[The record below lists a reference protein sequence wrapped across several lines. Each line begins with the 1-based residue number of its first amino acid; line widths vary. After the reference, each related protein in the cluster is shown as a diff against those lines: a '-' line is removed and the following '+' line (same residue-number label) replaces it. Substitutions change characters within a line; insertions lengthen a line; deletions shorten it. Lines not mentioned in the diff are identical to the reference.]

1 MRSTPDPDRHFLLR
15 VMLPMF
21 GLIAILLAGA
31 IAGLVLLAGKQNHM
45 AIELQEQMAENALQ
59 HFSERVA
66 GMVADYGGRDET
78 AEHVILD
85 FDPVWLDEHLRARR
99 GEAFLFIL
107 DPGDRTLFSRIGGR
121 LAEIDAQGAMPP
133 TFRQMIARWRAGG
146 VSAAITQMFAID
158 GQPHIVALS
167 GIHSVEARNLPADDG
182 YLIAVAY
189 RFDPE
194 SMRELGETFVLPNLR
209 YEPGFSDVSV
219 GPGRIRLVAQDGTMG
234 DSLAWDPIEPGDDI
248 MRTVA
253 PGLALA
259 LAVYLV
265 LAVVILRFVSRA
277 ARMISVSEKRAQ
289 HDALTGLP
297 NRLLLSERMRTLLA
311 PKPDGEPEASVF
323 YLDLDGF
330 KAVNDIE
337 GHAAGDA
344 VLMGVARRLREL
356 CRAEDTVARLG
367 GDEFVMVLA
376 TADRRVVEMRAETI
390 LSVLSSPY
398 PYNGRMLTVGVSVGV
413 AMAPLNGLDVN
424 GLLHKADEALYV
436 AKACGKGTVRFYGE
450 DTRDR
455 RRRDPAADR
464 SLLSTQAPAL

>member
-1 MRSTPDPDRHFLLR
+1 MRLTPDHDRHFLLR

-31 IAGLVLLAGKQNHM
+31 MLGLVFLAGKQNRM
-45 AIELQEQMAENALQ
+45 AIDLQEQMAENALR

-78 AEHVILD
+78 AEHAILD
-85 FDPVWLDEHLRARR
+85 FDAVWLDEHLRARR
-99 GEAFLFIL
+99 GEAFFFVI
-107 DPGDRTLFSRIGGR
+107 DPDDRTLFSRIGGR
-121 LAEIDAQGAMPP
+121 PADVDALTAMTP
-133 TFRQMIARWRAGG
+133 TFRQMIARWRAGL

-158 GQPHIVALS
+158 GEPHIVAMS
-167 GIHSVEARNLPADDG
+167 GIHAVATRNLPADNG

-209 YEPGFSDVSV
+209 YELGFSDDAA
-219 GPGRIRLVAQDGTMG
+219 GTGRIRLVAQDGTMG
-234 DSLAWDPIEPGDDI
+234 DSLAWDPIKPGDDL

-259 LAVYLV
+259 FAVYV
-265 LAVVILRFVSRA
+265 IFAVVILRFVSRA

-311 PKPDGEPEASVF
+311 PKPDGEPQASVF

-330 KAVNDIE
+330 KAVNDTE

-344 VLMGVARRLREL
+344 VLMGVARRLKEL

-376 TADRRVVEMRAETI
+376 TADRQVVERRAETL
-390 LSVLSSPY
+390 LSALSSPY
-398 PYNGRMLTVGVSVGV
+398 PYNGRTLTVGVSIGV
-413 AMAPLNGLDVN
+413 AMAPANGLDVN
-424 GLLHKADEALYV
+424 GLLHKADEALYA
-436 AKACGKGTVRFYGE
+436 AKASGKGVVRFYGE

-455 RRRDPAADR
+455 RRRDPAAELTLV
-464 SLLSTQAPAL
+464 SSGVAAL